1 VLLIPGVPGVLSLG
15 VLGVREMTE
24 VGIEKALKMMLGM
37 KAGGGETG
45 TAVIVKNGIVEG
57 KHVDGM
63 NRSMME
69 TMEENEVGMKV
80 QGGHQ
85 VCSSCFCFYPMPF
98 HFTNPQQKIMRLNKM
113 IHGTNYPRLSN
124 PLSPQIF
131 PCLA

>member
-1 VLLIPGVPGVLSLG
+1 
-15 VLGVREMTE
+15 M
-24 VGIEKALKMMLGM
+24 
-37 KAGGGETG
+37 G

-85 VCSSCFCFYPMPF
+85 AGLIGMMGDGNGKKHLGRIVIILADTTTLP
-98 HFTNPQQKIMRLNKM
+98 HRQ
-113 IHGTNYPRLSN
+113 
-124 PLSPQIF
+124 
-131 PCLA
+131 CLLVPHLMHD

>member
-1 VLLIPGVPGVLSLG
+1 MLSVG

-24 VGIEKALKMMLGM
+24 VGIERALKMMLGM

-98 HFTNPQQKIMRLNKM
+98 HFTNPQQKIMRLNK
-113 IHGTNYPRLSN
+113 RLSN
-124 PLSPQIF
+124 PVSPQIF
-131 PCLA
+131 PCLT